1 MAIIDSVKEARE
13 KAAKRKFKQ
22 SIDLCIALR
31 SLDLN
36 KPENKINM
44 DVHLPAGR
52 GKDIKTCVITDITST
67 EGLGVHT
74 ITKNQLN
81 TLDKKAVK
89 KLAKE
94 YDYFLGEVSLMAVVG
109 KIMGQ
114 VLGPRG
120 KMPKPFPPK
129 ANIAGM
135 IQSAKTN
142 VPIRVTKVPTIQVSV
157 GHEEMKDE
165 EIEENI
171 KSVLTAVEKK
181 LPKGRQQMAN
191 AYVKLT
197 MGPAIKLKL

>member
-1 MAIIDSVKEARE
+1 MGILESVKEARE

-31 SLDLN
+31 NLDLN
-36 KPENKINM
+36 KPENKISL

-52 GKDIKTCVITDITST
+52 GKEIKTCIISDITST
-67 EGLGVHT
+67 QGLNAHT
-74 ITKNQLN
+74 ITKTDLN
-81 TLDKKAVK
+81 KLDKKAVK

-129 ANIAGM
+129 ADLKNMIENAKSNI
-135 IQSAKTN
+135 
-142 VPIRVTKVPTIQVSV
+142 PIRVTKVPTIQIPV

-165 EIEENI
+165 QIEENI
-171 KSVLTAVEKK
+171 KAVITAVENK

-191 AYVKLT
+191 VYVKLT
-197 MGPAIKLKL
+197 MGPPVKVKI